1 MKTLFLK
8 HSSITLVIA
17 LTVLYL
23 LLTLGR
29 GSEIAFDYPSAVL
42 GLFVPAAIW
51 VTLASYGIAPVILIV
66 FCIGLDEEFRVKN
79 VRMSERIIKSLLY
92 FFIMTN
98 IFDLLFIHS
107 FMSIHLLLWSLGL
120 VDKPEFP
127 F

>member
-8 HSSITLVIA
+8 HTSITLVIT
-17 LTVLYL
+17 LTVSYL

-29 GSEIAFDYPSAVL
+29 GSEIAFDYISAVL

-51 VTLASYGIAPVILIV
+51 VTLASYGIAPVILVV

-79 VRMSERIIKSLLY
+79 VRMSERIIKTLLY
-92 FFIMTN
+92 LFIMTN

-107 FMSIHLLLWSLGL
+107 FMSLHLLLWSLGL
-120 VDKPEFP
+120 MDKPDFP